1 MKPRHEV
8 ISILVIFGIVLV
20 IIFGEQI
27 DRFAKAV
34 GKVIFFLP
42 PIIAVPLCI
51 IGLAII
57 GTWAVIRSSRNHWPS
72 DTEFENNE
80 SLPHNED

>member
-1 MKPRHEV
+1 MKKYTHLFFALA
-8 ISILVIFGIVLV
+8 ISGIFLFT
-20 IIFGEQI
+20 IFGEQI
-27 DRFAKAV
+27 DKVMQEVAKF
-34 GKVIFFLP
+34 ILFLP

-72 DTEFENNE
+72 ETEFQNE
-80 SLPHNED
+80 DKLPHSED

>member
-1 MKPRHEV
+1 MKHRIE
-8 ISILVIFGIVLV
+8 IIFILVIFGIGLV
-20 IIFGEQI
+20 TFFGEQI
-27 DRFAKAV
+27 DRVMQEVAKF
-34 GKVIFFLP
+34 ILFLP

-72 DTEFENNE
+72 DTEFQNE
-80 SLPHNED
+80 DKLPHSED